1 MFFAPL
7 WKTSFSERQ
16 SISLSVM
23 SSILTTPVCSFFFAR
38 NWISW
43 RLNFPRPV
51 MVMTQLLCSSIRK
64 MRLLHFKDFHFAR
77 DFTDRMSQNK
87 NMITNFFVP
96 KRTVAIC
103 NYLCF
108 QICYVQ
114 VNLSQKLLFLHQ
126 LTHNVTTDCSL
137 N

>member
-1 MFFAPL
+1 MFLAPL

-77 DFTDRMSQNK
+77 DFMDRMSQNK

-108 QICYVQ
+108 HNYRNLLCTGKSLSEALMFAICI
-114 VNLSQKLLFLHQ
+114 N
-126 LTHNVTTDCSL
+126 
-137 N
+137 